1 MNVFNSLDNLP
12 KFGKTIFTQGTF
24 DGVHLGHQKILSKLA
39 AESKEKGLE
48 SVLMTFWPHPRLLL
62 YPDDNQLKL
71 LQSLPE
77 KLDMLQQCGVDN
89 VIVIPFDKAFSN
101 LTAAYFVEEIL
112 VNKINVASVIFGYD
126 HRFGKGREGDIK
138 LLKQQSRLFDF
149 NVIEIG
155 VEEISDIAISST
167 KIRQALTEGLIEKAN
182 SYLGRYY
189 SLRGAVVE
197 GLKIGRTIGFP
208 TANIKTDIKEK
219 LLPSIGVYLVYS
231 ILDGV
236 KVYGMANIGN
246 NPTIKDKGF
255 SIEVHYIDYQ
265 SDLYNKEIEV
275 FFINRLR
282 DEIKFENLEELSLF
296 LQLDK
301 KNALDKI
308 KSL

>member
-1 MNVFNSLDNLP
+1 MFN
-12 KFGKTIFTQGTF
+12 
-24 DGVHLGHQKILSKLA
+24 
-39 AESKEKGLE
+39 
-48 SVLMTFWPHPRLLL
+48 
-62 YPDDNQLKL
+62 
-71 LQSLPE
+71 
-77 KLDMLQQCGVDN
+77 
-89 VIVIPFDKAFSN
+89 
-101 LTAAYFVEEIL
+101 
-112 VNKINVASVIFGYD
+112 
-126 HRFGKGREGDIK
+126 
-138 LLKQQSRLFDF
+138 F

-167 KIRQALTEGLIEKAN
+167 KIRQALSEGLIEKAN
-182 SYLGRYY
+182 AYLGRSY
-189 SLRGAVVE
+189 SLRGLVVE
-197 GLKIGRTIGFP
+197 GMKIGRTIGFP

-246 NPTIKDKGF
+246 NPTIQDKGF

-265 SDLYNKEIEV
+265 SDLYKKELEV
-275 FFINRLR
+275 FFVNRLR
-282 DEIKFENLEELSLF
+282 DEIKFENLEELSLN